1 MSNKSR
7 SYVEVWGDTVIL
19 NELFFSA
26 VIGIV
31 LTMAGYLIG
40 VNYFSGI
47 ENLDPGLIKGY
58 SLMTGIIGCIIAAVI
73 SAKLFK
79 PKRIVEEKFEQEE
92 IEKIIAAAG
101 MTVEEEVEALSLL
114 DEETLEEMRQLELY
128 SLLDLRKGGKQ

>member
-1 MSNKSR
+1 VSNKSR
-7 SYVEVWGDTVIL
+7 SYVEVSGDTVIL

-101 MTVEEEVEALSLL
+101 MTVEE
-114 DEETLEEMRQLELY
+114 
-128 SLLDLRKGGKQ
+128 

>member
-1 MSNKSR
+1 
-7 SYVEVWGDTVIL
+7 
-19 NELFFSA
+19 
-26 VIGIV
+26 
-31 LTMAGYLIG
+31 
-40 VNYFSGI
+40 
-47 ENLDPGLIKGY
+47 
-58 SLMTGIIGCIIAAVI
+58 MTGIIGCIIAAVI

-101 MTVEEEVEALSLL
+101 MTVEEEAEALSLL